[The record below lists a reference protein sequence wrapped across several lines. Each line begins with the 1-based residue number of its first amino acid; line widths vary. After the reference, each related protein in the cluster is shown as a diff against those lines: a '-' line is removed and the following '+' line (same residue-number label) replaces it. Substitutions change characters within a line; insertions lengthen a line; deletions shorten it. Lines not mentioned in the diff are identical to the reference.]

1 MLKLSEIKL
10 TNNLDE
16 FKSANVDYKCV
27 IINDVLRKHV
37 RFFDVAKALKDIEL
51 EDNYYILDAA
61 DESKKLQETDIFS
74 ADDVFKDGPNVLAFD
89 TDYGIIV
96 YKDQASL
103 DTDLAKFDLS
113 KGHTA
118 IAYEISVEKAKDML
132 IDLMKEGLEFWKR
145 EKLNCQ
151 NRIIK
156 ADERILEL
164 EVWLRTVEK
173 DDIK

>member
-1 MLKLSEIKL
+1 MLKLSEIKR

-16 FKSANVDYKCV
+16 FKSANVNYKCV
-27 IINDVLRKHV
+27 IINDMLRKYI
-37 RFFDVAKALKDIEL
+37 RFFDVVKALKDIEL
-51 EDNYYILDAA
+51 EDNYYILDVA

-89 TDYGIIV
+89 TDYDIIV

-103 DTDLAKFDLS
+103 EADLAKFTLS
-113 KGHTA
+113 EGHTA
-118 IAYEISVEKAKDML
+118 IAYEISADEAKDMV
-132 IDLMKEGLEFWKR
+132 IDLMKEGLEFWKH
-145 EKLNCQ
+145 EKLNAQ

-156 ADERILEL
+156 ADERIIEL
-164 EVWLRTVEK
+164 EVWLRTVAK